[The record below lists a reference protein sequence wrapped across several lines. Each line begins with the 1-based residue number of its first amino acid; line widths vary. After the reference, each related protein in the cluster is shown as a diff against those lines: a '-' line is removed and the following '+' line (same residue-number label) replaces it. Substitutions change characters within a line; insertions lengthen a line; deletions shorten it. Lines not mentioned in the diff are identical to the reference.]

1 MIIVQ
6 NISGLDSFSFE
17 IYLTEYLIFSI
28 IFLLKFICIL
38 FNLSLK
44 LFRNFILKENQ
55 IEDDSIP
62 ITIQSPLQQDLIID
76 SNVKQMIKMKEFEGI
91 KLEKTEV
98 FADTFFVFP
107 S

>member
-28 IFLLKFICIL
+28 IFLLEFICIL

-76 SNVKQMIKMKEFEGI
+76 SNAQQMIKMKEVEGI

-98 FADTFFVFP
+98 FADTLFVFP